1 MVKQGDIIKITFNP
15 QEGYEQ
21 AGYKPAVVNIFNKH
35 CSMTLLCPITNTN
48 NKYLLH
54 IPLDERTT
62 TTGVVLCEQLRSM
75 DLTARQYLYVE
86 HMPDDILNRIINTVI
101 SEMEVSDT
109 KYSQKCTNAV
119 PIRGG
124 IPFRIRIESTY

>member
-1 MVKQGDIIKITFNP
+1 MVKQGDIIKINFNP
-15 QEGYEQ
+15 QEGHEQ
-21 AGYKPAVVNIFNKH
+21 AGYRPAVVVSNNIFNKH

-48 NKYLLH
+48 NKYPLH

-86 HMPDDILNRIINTVI
+86 QMRDDILKRIINTVI
-101 SEMEVSDT
+101 SEVEVSD
-109 KYSQKCTNAV
+109 
-119 PIRGG
+119 
-124 IPFRIRIESTY
+124 